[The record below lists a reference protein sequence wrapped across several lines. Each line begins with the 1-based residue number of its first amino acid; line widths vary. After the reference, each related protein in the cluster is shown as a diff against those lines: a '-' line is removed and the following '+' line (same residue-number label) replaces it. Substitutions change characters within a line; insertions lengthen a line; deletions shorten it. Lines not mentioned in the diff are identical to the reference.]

1 MAIAASK
8 LDDKGVSFE
17 FLAVEGCN
25 SERTDV
31 SVTVL
36 GYGERVCG
44 SALTRHH
51 VLRVIGAF
59 ILNEAE
65 SIHELDFSDCTMAEL
80 AEKLFNFLFPSC
92 C

>member
-17 FLAVEGCN
+17 FLAVEG
-25 SERTDV
+25 
-31 SVTVL
+31 
-36 GYGERVCG
+36 
-44 SALTRHH
+44 RHH

-65 SIHELDFSDCTMAEL
+65 SVHELDFSDCTMTKL
-80 AEKLFNFLFPSC
+80 AEKLFNFLFPSVFWKVAQIQASARVFSSHG
-92 C
+92 